1 MKKVFAFVA
10 ATVLFAGIAN
20 AQLGINVGFAPQT
33 YKATVTSGSTSS
45 TNTMNL
51 NGFFAGVNYN
61 INLTGDLGVS
71 LGANFRFN
79 TSSDESTTLG
89 VTTKTQ
95 STQTL
100 IDVPILFNYG
110 LNITDDLKI
119 SVFLGPTVNFALSG
133 KSTLT
138 ISGSP
143 LGVLDGTTESDWYG
157 DNSDRSRFDIAGT
170 AGVNVQFKSFRLFG
184 GYNYGLLDLDNS
196 DNYKFKGSNWFVG
209 LGLSL

>member
-71 LGANFRFN
+71 LGVNYRMN
-79 TSSDESTTLG
+79 MGSEETTVLG
-89 VTTKTQ
+89 VTAKDTYNQ
-95 STQTL
+95 SL
-100 IDVPILFNYG
+100 VDVPILFNYG
-110 LNITDDLKI
+110 LKLSDALKL
-119 SVFLGPTVNFALSG
+119 SVFAGPTINFALSG
-133 KSTLT
+133 KTTSTYT
-138 ISGSP
+138 V
-143 LGVLDGTTESDWYG
+143 LGTETTTETDWYG
-157 DNSDRSRFDIAGT
+157 DNTDMKKLDLGAT
-170 AGVNVQFKSFRLFG
+170 VGVNLQYNGIRFFG
-184 GYNYGLLDLDNS
+184 GYNLGLLNTYDDDNVTR
-196 DNYKFKGSNWFVG
+196 KGSNWFIG
-209 LGLSL
+209 LGYSL